1 MPLPEP
7 FKNERE
13 FLKNFETHS
22 KTSRASFSINQIN
35 YLYELAGEEALF
47 SFESAHVFRSLR
59 YNNPE
64 TRKLLR
70 KARKNISEKERK
82 LLEFNVLYLDP
93 YRENNNN
100 ISYLDDYR

>member
-13 FLKNFETHS
+13 FLKYFESRS
-22 KTSRASFSINQIN
+22 KTQKASFSIEQIN
-35 YLYELAGEEALF
+35 YIYELAGEKPLF
-47 SFESAHVFRSLR
+47 DFSSAHVFMSLR

-70 KARKNISEKERK
+70 KARKNISEKTKK
-82 LLEFNVLYLDP
+82 LLEFNVSYLDP

-100 ISYLDDYR
+100 IFYLDDYR